1 MHIIIFVTS
10 HFVLNT
16 ISLQH
21 HREHLFAQKVNFIL
35 AFSFFHNGKLQ
46 CQLGIPFF
54 PFILVDNKEDT
65 LDDDKEDD
73 E

>member
-1 MHIIIFVTS
+1 MESIC
-10 HFVLNT
+10 LRNK
-16 ISLQH
+16 
-21 HREHLFAQKVNFIL
+21 ANFIL

-54 PFILVDNKEDT
+54 PFILVDDKEDT